1 MGRFYKTAKP
11 EMLDFMF
18 QVPEQAIMT
27 AIKGADA
34 QLEGQEA
41 YLTDLQKIIQSKKN
55 GDPNQSYTAQL
66 FFKGLEEI
74 QKKFGEEA
82 IELIIASANKNKNQT
97 IYESAD
103 VLFHLLVLLTENNIS
118 IEEII
123 DELKKRSGVS
133 GLEEK
138 SNRKK

>member
-1 MGRFYKTAKP
+1 MN
-11 EMLDFMF
+11 
-18 QVPEQAIMT
+18 
-27 AIKGADA
+27 
-34 QLEGQEA
+34 

-55 GDPNQSYTAQL
+55 EDPDQSYTAQL

-82 IELIIASANKNKNQT
+82 IELIIASASKNKTQT
-97 IYESAD
+97 IFESAD

-118 IEEII
+118 IEEIV

>member
-1 MGRFYKTAKP
+1 MN
-11 EMLDFMF
+11 
-18 QVPEQAIMT
+18 
-27 AIKGADA
+27 
-34 QLEGQEA
+34 

-55 GDPNQSYTAQL
+55 VDPDQSYTAQL

-82 IELIIASANKNKNQT
+82 IELIIASASKNKTQI
-97 IYESAD
+97 IYEGAD
-103 VLFHLLVLLTENNIS
+103 VIFHLMVLLTENNIS
-118 IEEII
+118 IEEVVE
-123 DELKKRSGVS
+123 ELKKRSSVS

>member
-1 MGRFYKTAKP
+1 MN
-11 EMLDFMF
+11 
-18 QVPEQAIMT
+18 
-27 AIKGADA
+27 
-34 QLEGQEA
+34 

-55 GDPNQSYTAQL
+55 GDPDQSYTAKL

-82 IELIIASANKNKNQT
+82 IELIIASASKNKTQT

-118 IEEII
+118 IEEIV

>member
-1 MGRFYKTAKP
+1 MN
-11 EMLDFMF
+11 
-18 QVPEQAIMT
+18 
-27 AIKGADA
+27 
-34 QLEGQEA
+34 

-55 GDPNQSYTAQL
+55 EDPNQSYTAQL

-82 IELIIASANKNKNQT
+82 IELIIASASKNKTQT

-118 IEEII
+118 IEEIV

>member
-1 MGRFYKTAKP
+1 MN
-11 EMLDFMF
+11 
-18 QVPEQAIMT
+18 
-27 AIKGADA
+27 
-34 QLEGQEA
+34 

-55 GDPNQSYTAQL
+55 EDPDQSYTAQL
-66 FFKGLEEI
+66 FFKGLQEI

-82 IELIIASANKNKNQT
+82 IELIIASASKNKTQT

-118 IEEII
+118 IEEIV

>member
-1 MGRFYKTAKP
+1 
-11 EMLDFMF
+11 
-18 QVPEQAIMT
+18 
-27 AIKGADA
+27 
-34 QLEGQEA
+34 
-41 YLTDLQKIIQSKKN
+41 
-55 GDPNQSYTAQL
+55 
-66 FFKGLEEI
+66 LEEI

-82 IELIIASANKNKNQT
+82 IELIIASASKNKTQT

-118 IEEII
+118 IEEIV

>member
-1 MGRFYKTAKP
+1 MN
-11 EMLDFMF
+11 
-18 QVPEQAIMT
+18 
-27 AIKGADA
+27 
-34 QLEGQEA
+34 

-55 GDPNQSYTAQL
+55 EDPDQSYTAQL

-82 IELIIASANKNKNQT
+82 IELIIASASKNKTQT

-118 IEEII
+118 IEEIV

>member
-1 MGRFYKTAKP
+1 MN
-11 EMLDFMF
+11 
-18 QVPEQAIMT
+18 
-27 AIKGADA
+27 
-34 QLEGQEA
+34 
-41 YLTDLQKIIQSKKN
+41 YLTDLQKIIKSKKN
-55 GDPNQSYTAQL
+55 EDPDQSYTAQL
-66 FFKGLEEI
+66 FFKGLQEI

-82 IELIIASANKNKNQT
+82 IELIIASASKNKTQT

-118 IEEII
+118 IEEIV

>member
-1 MGRFYKTAKP
+1 MN
-11 EMLDFMF
+11 
-18 QVPEQAIMT
+18 
-27 AIKGADA
+27 
-34 QLEGQEA
+34 

-55 GDPNQSYTAQL
+55 GDHNQSYTAQL

-82 IELIIASANKNKNQT
+82 IELIIASASKNKTQT

-118 IEEII
+118 IEEIV

>member
-1 MGRFYKTAKP
+1 MN
-11 EMLDFMF
+11 
-18 QVPEQAIMT
+18 
-27 AIKGADA
+27 
-34 QLEGQEA
+34 

-55 GDPNQSYTAQL
+55 EDPDQSYTAQL
-66 FFKGLEEI
+66 FFKGLQEI

-82 IELIIASANKNKNQT
+82 IELIIASASKNKTQT
-97 IYESAD
+97 IFESAD

-118 IEEII
+118 IEEIV

>member
-1 MGRFYKTAKP
+1 MN
-11 EMLDFMF
+11 
-18 QVPEQAIMT
+18 
-27 AIKGADA
+27 
-34 QLEGQEA
+34 

-66 FFKGLEEI
+66 FFKGLNEI
-74 QKKFGEEA
+74 QKKFCEEA
-82 IELIIASANKNKNQT
+82 IELIIASASKNKTQT

-118 IEEII
+118 IEEIV

-138 SNRKK
+138 SNRNK

>member
-1 MGRFYKTAKP
+1 MN
-11 EMLDFMF
+11 
-18 QVPEQAIMT
+18 
-27 AIKGADA
+27 
-34 QLEGQEA
+34 

-55 GDPNQSYTAQL
+55 RDPDQSYTAQL

-82 IELIIASANKNKNQT
+82 IELIIASASKNKTQT

-118 IEEII
+118 IEEIV

>member
-1 MGRFYKTAKP
+1 MN
-11 EMLDFMF
+11 
-18 QVPEQAIMT
+18 
-27 AIKGADA
+27 
-34 QLEGQEA
+34 

-55 GDPNQSYTAQL
+55 EDPDQSYTAQL
-66 FFKGLEEI
+66 FFKGLQEI

-82 IELIIASANKNKNQT
+82 IELIIASASKNKTQT

>member
-1 MGRFYKTAKP
+1 MN
-11 EMLDFMF
+11 
-18 QVPEQAIMT
+18 
-27 AIKGADA
+27 
-34 QLEGQEA
+34 

-55 GDPNQSYTAQL
+55 EDPDQSYTAQL

-82 IELIIASANKNKNQT
+82 IELIIASASKNKTQT

>member
-1 MGRFYKTAKP
+1 M
-11 EMLDFMF
+11 
-18 QVPEQAIMT
+18 
-27 AIKGADA
+27 
-34 QLEGQEA
+34 
-41 YLTDLQKIIQSKKN
+41 
-55 GDPNQSYTAQL
+55 
-66 FFKGLEEI
+66 EEI

-82 IELIIASANKNKNQT
+82 IELIIASASKNKTQT

-118 IEEII
+118 IEEIV